1 MEQIVFSFNCCTF
14 SKKKL
19 SDPNFHLIA
28 LPPCIRFAVCCHL
41 RRFMAEHWQCLPTLP
56 HMPCYYHQPA
66 LRIYSSTSSALFFS
80 VSIHKH
86 YLMDGVMRVI
96 SMFLGTY
103 QLVAGEISRQPESL
117 VLPNN
122 VFKSA
127 PYLNSIFPTEGFR
140 FCISWQ
146 SQGPRTMRA

>member
-1 MEQIVFSFNCCTF
+1 
-14 SKKKL
+14 
-19 SDPNFHLIA
+19 
-28 LPPCIRFAVCCHL
+28 
-41 RRFMAEHWQCLPTLP
+41 
-56 HMPCYYHQPA
+56 
-66 LRIYSSTSSALFFS
+66 
-80 VSIHKH
+80 
-86 YLMDGVMRVI
+86 MRVI

-127 PYLNSIFPTEGFR
+127 PYLNSIFPTEGLR

-146 SQGPRTMRA
+146 SQGPRTMRAYIWHYLDGIWILNVTLLLEYFKNLNNMYFYFS

>member
-1 MEQIVFSFNCCTF
+1 
-14 SKKKL
+14 
-19 SDPNFHLIA
+19 
-28 LPPCIRFAVCCHL
+28 
-41 RRFMAEHWQCLPTLP
+41 
-56 HMPCYYHQPA
+56 
-66 LRIYSSTSSALFFS
+66 
-80 VSIHKH
+80 
-86 YLMDGVMRVI
+86 MRVI

-127 PYLNSIFPTEGFR
+127 PYLNSIFPTEGLR

-146 SQGPRTMRA
+146 SQGPRTMRAYIWHYLDGIWILNVTLLLEYFKYLNNVYCYFSYSRSKLFCLIDILQCKMIFRLPQSFKASSKVD